1 MLCDKLTPCITM
13 YSEYTEMSKDIDT
26 SEKKKKK
33 ITCGNTKAKSQ
44 FLVSSH

>member
-33 ITCGNTKAKSQ
+33 KSHVEIQ
-44 FLVSSH
+44 RQSLSS

>member
-33 ITCGNTKAKSQ
+33 SHVEIQRQS
-44 FLVSSH
+44 LSS